1 MHLSLKHSL
10 SKRVM
15 INLTR
20 AENALEKDAYTVK
33 DLFNNLD
40 SAIWTEKV
48 VSANKRMLQKIFVT
62 LLCDLYTDNAVNQK
76 MGVTTEP
83 KPDPKDFTESSA
95 IAYYQIIKTLNH
107 IKTLKTN
114 DYYSNAHYSF
124 LIHYIEKS
132 LNLQKLDNL

>member
-1 MHLSLKHSL
+1 
-10 SKRVM
+10 M